1 MIFPSYYYINEYN
14 IFIKFVN
21 DKIIINLIDMQQNIF
36 EIVINSETLNDIFII
51 NDSKLSLYGFY
62 LILIDIFEQINENYI
77 IELYN
82 NDKYIRITF
91 RDNSYVLKCILW
103 IKEKKY
109 KYIDENS
116 YLEIIAQVIE
126 EINTPK
132 QITFFDYIITLIKK
146 IF

>member
-36 EIVINSETLNDIFII
+36 EIIINSENLNDIFII
-51 NDSKLSLYGFY
+51 NDNKLSIYGFY
-62 LILIDIFEQINENYI
+62 LILIDIFEQINDNYF

-82 NDKYIRITF
+82 NNKYIRITF
-91 RDNSYVLKCILW
+91 RDNSYMVKCMLW

-109 KYIDENS
+109 KYIDDNS
-116 YLEIIAQVIE
+116 YLEIIDQVIE
-126 EINTPK
+126 EINKPK
-132 QITFFDYIITLIKK
+132 PISFFDYVISLIKK